1 MIFFD
6 FILNFIFIWDIVV
19 MVNDYVI
26 IIKVVKEVCFCENF
40 LIWYI
45 FWVYFIFNVLSKEG
59 CIINLNNVELFL
71 FFCCWE
77 MVSIEG
83 GDVMVINEDYLF
95 IGCSECMIVYVIQL
109 FKEVFFKKGV
119 VKYVVQIN
127 ILIDCSYMYIDI
139 IFM

>member
-95 IGCSECMIVYVIQL
+95 IGCSEWMIVYVI
-109 FKEVFFKKGV
+109 
-119 VKYVVQIN
+119 
-127 ILIDCSYMYIDI
+127 
-139 IFM
+139 